1 MTEYVKNNRIDSENE
16 EVSAVARPKRG
27 VTKEK
32 LNLSVSKENK
42 YYLTA
47 VANHRGKSI
56 SQLVEEMAEKEY
68 RKDCKSRGEEFERF
82 NGEQEMLEGF

>member
-1 MTEYVKNNRIDSENE
+1 M
-16 EVSAVARPKRG
+16 ARPKRG
-27 VTKEK
+27 ATKEK
-32 LNLSVSKENK
+32 LNLSVSKESK

-68 RKDCKSRGEEFERF
+68 RKDCKSRGKEFEPYKA
-82 NGEQEMLEGF
+82 EQISFDDL

>member
-1 MTEYVKNNRIDSENE
+1 MKSENE

-27 VTKEK
+27 ATKEK
-32 LNLSVSKENK
+32 LNLSVSKESK

-68 RKDCKSRGEEFERF
+68 RKDCKSKGKEFERF